1 MDGESARRGTR
12 VFIMVKGR
20 QETEITRWIGKRQL
34 ENKEG
39 KKQLCFYSAPRQ
51 GNALKRLLA

>member
-1 MDGESARRGTR
+1 
-12 VFIMVKGR
+12 MVKGR

-39 KKQLCFYSAPRQ
+39 KNSCVFTAHRDKATL
-51 GNALKRLLA
+51 